1 MDGLTDQTDNFY
13 TIAGAL
19 GLATDTTSQNNL
31 SNGGKVTVNK
41 DKDGKYS
48 AVVTGF
54 NGDAVLSYQLID
66 NASKKVVA
74 ESNTSTPLSGVRV
87 ATAATTSISFA
98 DFTPVGRVL
107 HADGEHRQSGK
118 SASVSFPSAS
128 GSADKT
134 PNGGNGSGTVAQGTV
149 KEPTVPLGKTGA
161 TVLGL
166 ALMVL
171 ALGAGAMVVRS
182 VKAGRR

>member
-1 MDGLTDQTDNFY
+1 M
-13 TIAGAL
+13 
-19 GLATDTTSQNNL
+19 
-31 SNGGKVTVNK
+31 
-41 DKDGKYS
+41 
-48 AVVTGF
+48 
-54 NGDAVLSYQLID
+54 LSYQLVD

-98 DFTPVGRVL
+98 DFTPAEGASYTLTVNG
-107 HADGEHRQSGK
+107 RQSGK
-118 SASVSFPSAS
+118 SASASFPSAS

-149 KEPTVPLGKTGA
+149 KEPTAPLGKTGA
-161 TVLGL
+161 PVLGL

>member
-1 MDGLTDQTDNFY
+1 M
-13 TIAGAL
+13 
-19 GLATDTTSQNNL
+19 
-31 SNGGKVTVNK
+31 
-41 DKDGKYS
+41 
-48 AVVTGF
+48 
-54 NGDAVLSYQLID
+54 
-66 NASKKVVA
+66 
-74 ESNTSTPLSGVRV
+74 RV

-98 DFTPVGRVL
+98 DFTPAEGASYTLTVNG
-107 HADGEHRQSGK
+107 RQSGK

-149 KEPTVPLGKTGA
+149 KEPTAPLGKTGA

>member
-1 MDGLTDQTDNFY
+1 M
-13 TIAGAL
+13 
-19 GLATDTTSQNNL
+19 
-31 SNGGKVTVNK
+31 NG
-41 DKDGKYS
+41 
-48 AVVTGF
+48 
-54 NGDAVLSYQLID
+54 
-66 NASKKVVA
+66 
-74 ESNTSTPLSGVRV
+74 
-87 ATAATTSISFA
+87 
-98 DFTPVGRVL
+98 
-107 HADGEHRQSGK
+107 RQSSK

-149 KEPTVPLGKTGA
+149 KEPTAPLGKTGA

-171 ALGAGAMVVRS
+171 ALGAGAMAVRS